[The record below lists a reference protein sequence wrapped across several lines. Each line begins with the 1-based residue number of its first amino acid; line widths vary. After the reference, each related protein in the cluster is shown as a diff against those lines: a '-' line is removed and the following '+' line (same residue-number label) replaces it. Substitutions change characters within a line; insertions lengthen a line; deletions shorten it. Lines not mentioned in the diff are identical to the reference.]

1 MRQQDIINAPPPLT
15 EETFAELFA
24 TCKPRAH
31 SSDGPAG
38 QSEQSWTAVNWLGE
52 LWEGRQQAARK
63 VKPMFIWA
71 MNGHPLG
78 CV

>member
-31 SSDGPAG
+31 SSDRPAE
-38 QSEQSWTAVNWLGE
+38 QSEEPWTAVNWLGE

-63 VKPMFIWA
+63 GMPMFIWA